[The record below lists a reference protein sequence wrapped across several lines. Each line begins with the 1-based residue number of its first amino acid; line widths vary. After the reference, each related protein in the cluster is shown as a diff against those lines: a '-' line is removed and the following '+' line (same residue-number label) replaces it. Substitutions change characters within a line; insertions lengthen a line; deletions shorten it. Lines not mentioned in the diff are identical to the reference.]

1 MLIYFYTSGCKVN
14 QYETQVLREQLC
26 INGNTLTENIKE
38 ADICV
43 INSCT
48 VTHNADAD
56 CRQVARRILRVN
68 PRAKIIV
75 TGCYAVS
82 SKEEIEK
89 LSPNIKVFADKS
101 KLLQELKHDRTP
113 AGIESIS
120 SFHKHSRAFVK
131 IQDGCDAFCSYC
143 IVPRVRTKMWSKPK
157 EPLFA
162 ELEALIKNGYQEV
175 VLCGIR
181 LGKYENGKNYKLTN
195 LVKDIISN
203 FDNLKVHFSSLEI
216 AEITGELLELMLN
229 LPERIVRH
237 FHIPLQSGDDEILKK
252 MKRPYSSKT
261 FGEKI
266 KYIYSRIPNIEI
278 TTDVIVGFPGE
289 TLEQFN
295 NTLEFVKRNK
305 FSKLHVFRYSP
316 RKGTPASAMPDKV
329 GPVEIKR
336 RAKAVQIIYTKLMKP
351 K

>member
-1 MLIYFYTSGCKVN
+1 
-14 QYETQVLREQLC
+14 
-26 INGNTLTENIKE
+26 
-38 ADICV
+38 
-43 INSCT
+43 
-48 VTHNADAD
+48 
-56 CRQVARRILRVN
+56 
-68 PRAKIIV
+68 
-75 TGCYAVS
+75 
-82 SKEEIEK
+82 
-89 LSPNIKVFADKS
+89 
-101 KLLQELKHDRTP
+101 
-113 AGIESIS
+113 
-120 SFHKHSRAFVK
+120 
-131 IQDGCDAFCSYC
+131 
-143 IVPRVRTKMWSKPK
+143 MWSKPK